1 MIIYMQI
8 VVNLTGNLLF
18 IGIDWRTTKGYWRSN
33 ELNKFTL
40 YKNMWYP
47 TQPYPKLTFV
57 INNLQLTVHWN
68 YIYRFVCKKTEICI
82 MDVQPPNLQQLR
94 GKGNFGQLWFFLW
107 LSLYHLCYYGNYYYM
122 RCKTDFVPFF
132 CLKKIHFLTLTC
144 MGWPVNILT
153 VFYRIIIATSATRF
167 FLFRM
172 TFFSSQCRF

>member
-1 MIIYMQI
+1 MIIYMQMG
-8 VVNLTGNLLF
+8 VNLTGNLLF
-18 IGIDWRTTKGYWRSN
+18 IGIDWRSTKGYWRSN

-107 LSLYHLCYYGNYYYM
+107 LSLYPLCYYGNYYYI
-122 RCKTDFVPFF
+122 RSKTDFVPFF
-132 CLKKIHFLTLTC
+132 CLKKNTLFNFNMYGLTC
-144 MGWPVNILT
+144 KYSYCILQN
-153 VFYRIIIATSATRF
+153 YYSNLSYQI
-167 FLFRM
+167 
-172 TFFSSQCRF
+172 FSF